1 MDQLFIK
8 VLPLALASAVSP
20 ASLAVSL
27 VILGGK
33 SHPRTKALAYLLGGA
48 AVAAAL
54 TAVGLL
60 LAHTDSTAENKHSHA
75 VTDATLGAVL
85 VILGV
90 AALVMKAGKDGSL
103 LDRLDSQPERRQIAT
118 CGLMGLLAM
127 GLNVSSQV
135 PFLAAAREV
144 GRADVSVEV
153 KAAALG
159 VAWLLLLLPMFLPL
173 VMYLIAPQ
181 AAARIMTPIS
191 VAATKYGRYLVAA
204 ICLIIGA
211 VFVYDGVKAL

>member
-1 MDQLFIK
+1 
-8 VLPLALASAVSP
+8 
-20 ASLAVSL
+20 
-27 VILGGK
+27 
-33 SHPRTKALAYLLGGA
+33 
-48 AVAAAL
+48 
-54 TAVGLL
+54 
-60 LAHTDSTAENKHSHA
+60 

-85 VILGV
+85 VILGL
-90 AALVMKAGKDGSL
+90 AALALKSGKDGSL

-135 PFLAAAREV
+135 PFLAAVREV

-153 KAAALG
+153 KAVALG
-159 VAWLLLLLPMFLPL
+159 VSWCLLLLPMILPL

-211 VFVYDGVKAL
+211 VFIYDGVKGL

>member
-1 MDQLFIK
+1 VDQLFIK

-48 AVAAAL
+48 VVAAAL
-54 TAVGLL
+54 TAAGFL
-60 LAHTDSTAENKHSHA
+60 LAHGDASSASPHSHA

-85 VILGV
+85 VILGI
-90 AALVMKAGKDGSL
+90 AALALKSGKDGSL
-103 LDRLDSQPERRQIAT
+103 LDRLGSQPERRQIAT

-135 PFLAAAREV
+135 PFLAAVREV

-153 KAAALG
+153 KAVALG
-159 VAWLLLLLPMFLPL
+159 VSWILLLLPMTLPL
-173 VMYLIAPQ
+173 LIYLIAPQ

-211 VFVYDGVKAL
+211 VFIYDGVKGL